1 MAGNVLLLSQRRIS
15 NLVAF
20 CLAYE
25 FEDVFAAVTDAQ
37 RIDATDLASLEFSRR
52 AYKLARLATRSP
64 RLAHRLTPGPKNKV
78 VLDSD
83 FELFFPVF
91 SHAFQLYSLATIP
104 NWRERCRKAA
114 CFITEIW
121 VGLLPEYLLELLSEF
136 DHIFVGLQ
144 HCVDDVARITGR
156 PCSYLPLA
164 ADVVRLRAAVDRPAT
179 PDRCL
184 QYRAAIA
191 GHASSVAG

>member
-1 MAGNVLLLSQRRIS
+1 MAGKVLLLSQRRIS

-64 RLAHRLTPGPKNKV
+64 KLAHRLTPSPKNKV

-83 FELFFPVF
+83 
-91 SHAFQLYSLATIP
+91 
-104 NWRERCRKAA
+104 
-114 CFITEIW
+114 
-121 VGLLPEYLLELLSEF
+121 
-136 DHIFVGLQ
+136 
-144 HCVDDVARITGR
+144 
-156 PCSYLPLA
+156 
-164 ADVVRLRAAVDRPAT
+164 
-179 PDRCL
+179 
-184 QYRAAIA
+184 
-191 GHASSVAG
+191 